1 MLILKKDVYKLL
13 LIPSGER
20 DLDDI
25 KDKALLL
32 RLKES
37 MLKLKDDP
45 RPPVSVKLAGTK
57 DGYRIRVGD
66 YRYCYRV
73 DDPNKTIYIYRVKHR
88 REAYR

>member
-1 MLILKKDVYKLL
+1 MKKEAYKILL
-13 LIPSGER
+13 LPSGQR

-25 KDKALLL
+25 KDKTLLL

-45 RPPVSVKLAGTK
+45 RPPGCVKLLGSK
-57 DGYRIRVGD
+57 DSYRIRVGD

-73 DDPNKTIYIYRVKHR
+73 DAPNKIIYIYRVKHR